1 MKKKK
6 PGKKEEK
13 TKTIIESEV
22 RPEKK
27 KRCKRKTENKPKNAP
42 EEALITTYNLANKL
56 NTNVPLATTQRNN
69 VNLATNHIKSIIHKL
84 YSINLYNYLHIFTQ
98 FIHNLMKFIYNLMKF
113 IHVLM
118 TMKKM
123 KIRNDT
129 MKLKII
135 YNIIY
140 LITES
145 IYKMKIMKVTKKMKI
160 RNDTMKFKIIYN
172 IIYLITES
180 NYKMKI
186 MKDTKKMNKL
196 IDTKNMNK
204 SIYRMKNMKKRN
216 QSHEI
221 MKNIYLNLKINYK
234 LTTNEL
240 FNPHQKKFNLKR
252 ILPLSNYILPRKTKY
267 TLCDFKQKL
276 CTRLFPLSPF
286 LASIS
291 NCSLPLVRKNLV
303 AIKSPEQP
311 QYDKREPR
319 VKLQHRSDQQR
330 LHCLHIAQVHLLVDT
345 RDCNDSSKLS
355 SILHKGHLS
364 SIYLSVPKVTLT
376 DRHGMKYNRI
386 FRFLSVQRNPLVPAA
401 LLYSRPKSF
410 VALTIACRPAHMK
423 ANNFS
428 SPPRSLHP

>member
-1 MKKKK
+1 
-6 PGKKEEK
+6 
-13 TKTIIESEV
+13 
-22 RPEKK
+22 
-27 KRCKRKTENKPKNAP
+27 
-42 EEALITTYNLANKL
+42 
-56 NTNVPLATTQRNN
+56 
-69 VNLATNHIKSIIHKL
+69 
-84 YSINLYNYLHIFTQ
+84 
-98 FIHNLMKFIYNLMKF
+98 
-113 IHVLM
+113 
-118 TMKKM
+118 
-123 KIRNDT
+123 
-129 MKLKII
+129 
-135 YNIIY
+135 
-140 LITES
+140 
-145 IYKMKIMKVTKKMKI
+145 
-160 RNDTMKFKIIYN
+160 
-172 IIYLITES
+172 
-180 NYKMKI
+180 

-234 LTTNEL
+234 MKLTTNEL

-276 CTRLFPLSPF
+276 CTRSFPLSPF

-291 NCSLPLVRKNLV
+291 NCSPTLARKSLV
-303 AIKSPEQP
+303 AITSPEQP
-311 QYDKREPR
+311 QYDTREPR
-319 VKLQHRSDQQR
+319 VKLQHRSDPQR

-376 DRHGMKYNRI
+376 DRHGMKYNRV
-386 FRFLSVQRNPLVPAA
+386 FRFLSVQSNPIVLTGIVPAA
-401 LLYSRPKSF
+401 LLYFRPKFF
-410 VALTIACRPAHMK
+410 VALTIACGPAYMK

-428 SPPRSLHP
+428 SPPRSLRP